1 MRTARRLSPLLLA
14 LGLAGCA
21 IPQWNPAWV
30 PVWVPFLGADRG
42 EPPPRRA
49 PQPPR
54 VVERAPI
61 SDDDQ
66 TLTERVVAVVNND
79 AITLGELEEAMAA
92 ARADTRQRPQGSDEQ
107 IKREFLNRFIES
119 RLQLQEAERE
129 KIVVEEAEIDDEL
142 LLSKAARVLD
152 VEVPRERVQ
161 IRDALLLQL
170 GEVHPVVGAARR
182 GGRRFGV
189 LRRLVGLTSFSAGAH
204 STAPGARRWS
214 VAAWGLAVYGS
225 RFGLTAGWAP
235 DNDATRMLP
244 PGAKFVNDSLHM
256 RTSMM
261 ARSRISRSHVSRRAS
276 YF

>member
-92 ARADTRQRPQGSDEQ
+92 ARGDTRQRPPGSDEQ
-107 IKREFLNRFIES
+107 VKREFLNRFIES
-119 RLQLQEAERE
+119 RLQLQEADRE

-142 LLSKAARVLD
+142 LDRVKKTNMKDLEEFRNVIKAQGVNYESVRKRMRENIKMSKIVRRKVTIRVTVTDSEIDRYLDENRAKLETGLAYHARHILV
-152 VEVPRERVQ
+152 VPEG
-161 IRDALLLQL
+161 AL
-170 GEVHPVVGAARR
+170 
-182 GGRRFGV
+182 
-189 LRRLVGLTSFSAGAH
+189 TD
-204 STAPGARRWS
+204 
-214 VAAWGLAVYGS
+214 AAW
-225 RFGLTAGWAP
+225 
-235 DNDATRMLP
+235 
-244 PGAKFVNDSLHM
+244 
-256 RTSMM
+256 
-261 ARSRISRSHVSRRAS
+261 
-276 YF
+276 